1 MSYLSEERE
10 IMLQYDPIRKKWLA
24 WTNMPDW
31 AKHLKNRGWKQTKI
45 SKENGKAIDWEFEI
59 EDRKAITFRDMTKPK
74 REGPKPE
81 ILQNA
86 LRSDLSGFYA

>member
-1 MSYLSEERE
+1 MAGVDKYAGLGKTSKAERVE
-10 IMLQYDPIRKKWLA
+10 ADQYKQRK
-24 WTNMPDW
+24 
-31 AKHLKNRGWKQTKI
+31 R
-45 SKENGKAIDWEFEI
+45 KAIDWEFEI